1 MNESC
6 YRLGEFVKAF
16 WEAIGDSFG
25 GGRKRRKFL
34 LVFIGVL
41 CKNGSVV
48 WLSLDFLFCTE
59 DDVMKANSF
68 FSRSLAPGL
77 VLASILLLSGASAFA
92 ADKINLIYTARVM
105 SQAYPWMAQDLGLFK
120 KYDLDVPVVFVTPG
134 APSVAAILSGDSEI
148 AVIGAAS
155 ITRPWVQGNK
165 DPVFVGEIKS
175 LLTHSIIAKPDIKRP
190 EQLKGKRIGV
200 SRIGS
205 NPHYFAVQA
214 LRHFGIDSREVS
226 YIQAGGAPETLAA
239 LVAQGIDAAVLTVP
253 TDAQAL
259 KLGYHYVVYGPDLK
273 IAYAATTLITRR
285 SIIAKRGPVIGR
297 FMRAMAEAAK
307 IMHTDK
313 DLTFKILGKYLR
325 IDDRTL
331 LDASY
336 NVEIKALEPRLALKH
351 EGIQSTLDEIAPTEP
366 RAKTVKP
373 QEMIDTRY
381 LDEMEKSGFFD
392 QIWGG
397 KR

>member
-1 MNESC
+1 MRRNGFYSHCWTSC
-6 YRLGEFVKAF
+6 
-16 WEAIGDSFG
+16 
-25 GGRKRRKFL
+25 
-34 LVFIGVL
+34 LVF
-41 CKNGSVV
+41 
-48 WLSLDFLFCTE
+48 
-59 DDVMKANSF
+59 
-68 FSRSLAPGL
+68 
-77 VLASILLLSGASAFA
+77 ASILFLPDPRVFA
-92 ADKINLIYTARVM
+92 ADKINMIYTARVM
-105 SQAYPWMAQDLGLFK
+105 SQAYPWFAQEAGLFK
-120 KYDLDVPVVFVTPG
+120 KYDLDVPLVFVTPG
-134 APSVAAILSGDSEI
+134 APAVAAILSGDSEI

-155 ITRPWVQGNK
+155 ITRPFVQGNK
-165 DPVFVGEIKS
+165 DPVIVGGIKS
-175 LLTHSIIAKPDIKRP
+175 LLTHSIIAKPDIKSP

-214 LRHFGIDSREVS
+214 LRHYGIDSREVS

-259 KLGYHYVVYGPDLK
+259 KLGYHYVIYGPDLK
-273 IAYAATTLITRR
+273 IAYAATTLTTRR
-285 SIIAKRGPVIGR
+285 SIMVKRGPVISR

-313 DLTFKILGKYLR
+313 EYMYKVMGKYLR
-325 IDDRTL
+325 VDDRKL
-331 LDASY
+331 LEASF
-336 NVEIKALEPRLALKH
+336 NVESKALEPRLALKL
-351 EGIQSTLDEIAPTEP
+351 EGIQSTLDEIAPTDP

-373 QEMIDTRY
+373 QEMVDMRY

-397 KR
+397 RK

>member
-1 MNESC
+1 M
-6 YRLGEFVKAF
+6 
-16 WEAIGDSFG
+16 
-25 GGRKRRKFL
+25 RRRC
-34 LVFIGVL
+34 VEGFIP
-41 CKNGSVV
+41 K
-48 WLSLDFLFCTE
+48 W
-59 DDVMKANSF
+59 
-68 FSRSLAPGL
+68 
-77 VLASILLLSGASAFA
+77 LLSIVAGALFAHTPAAA
-92 ADKINLIYTARVM
+92 ADKLLTLYTARVM
-105 SQAYPWMAQDLGLFK
+105 SQAYPWIAEEAGLFK
-120 KYDLDVPVVFVTPG
+120 KYDLNVPLIFVTPG
-134 APSVAAILSGDSEI
+134 APAVAAILSGDSEV

-155 ITRPWVQGNK
+155 ITRPFVQGNK
-165 DPVFVGEIKS
+165 DPVIIGGIKS

-259 KLGYHYVVYGPDLK
+259 KLGYHYVIYGPDLK
-273 IAYAATTLITRR
+273 IAYAATTFTTRR
-285 SIIAKRGPVIGR
+285 SIVAKREPVIGR
-297 FMRAMAEAAK
+297 FMRAMAESAK

-313 DLTFKILGKYLR
+313 EYTYKVLGKYLR
-325 IDDRTL
+325 VDDRKL
-331 LDASY
+331 LEASY
-336 NVEIKALEPRLALKH
+336 NVEIKALEPRLAIKL
-351 EGIQSTLDEIAPTEP
+351 EGLQSTLEEIAPVDP

-373 QEMIDTRY
+373 QEMVDTRY
-381 LDEMEKSGFFD
+381 LDEMEKSGFMD

>member
-1 MNESC
+1 MS
-6 YRLGEFVKAF
+6 
-16 WEAIGDSFG
+16 IG
-25 GGRKRRKFL
+25 
-34 LVFIGVL
+34 
-41 CKNGSVV
+41 
-48 WLSLDFLFCTE
+48 
-59 DDVMKANSF
+59 
-68 FSRSLAPGL
+68 
-77 VLASILLLSGASAFA
+77 LLLAAQVFA

-105 SQAYPWMAQDLGLFK
+105 SQSYPWIAQEAGLFK

-134 APSVAAILSGDSEI
+134 APAVAAILSGDSEV

-165 DPVFVGEIKS
+165 DPVFVGGIKS
-175 LLTHSIIAKPDIKRP
+175 LLTHSLIAKTDIKRP
-190 EQLKGKRIGV
+190 EQLKGKRVGV

-214 LRHFGIDSREVS
+214 LRHFNIDAREVS
-226 YIQAGGAPETLAA
+226 FIQAGGAPETLAA

-259 KLGYHYVVYGPDLK
+259 KLGYHYVVYGPDLN

-285 SIIAKRGPVIGR
+285 SIMAKRSPVIGR

-313 DLTFKILGKYLR
+313 DYVYKIMEKYLR
-325 IDDRTL
+325 IDDRKL
-331 LDASY
+331 LEASY
-336 NVEIKALEPRLALKH
+336 NVEIKALEPRLAMKH
-351 EGIQSTLDEIAPTEP
+351 EGFQSTLDEIAPTEP

-373 QEMIDTRY
+373 AEMIDTRY
-381 LDEMEKSGFFD
+381 LDEMEKGGFFD

-397 KR
+397 KK

>member
-1 MNESC
+1 VRSILPKSC
-6 YRLGEFVKAF
+6 A
-16 WEAIGDSFG
+16 A
-25 GGRKRRKFL
+25 
-34 LVFIGVL
+34 
-41 CKNGSVV
+41 
-48 WLSLDFLFCTE
+48 
-59 DDVMKANSF
+59 
-68 FSRSLAPGL
+68 
-77 VLASILLLSGASAFA
+77 ILLLWIAIAWLGSGFALA
-92 ADKINLIYTARVM
+92 ADKLTLIYTARVM
-105 SQAYPWMAQDLGLFK
+105 SQSYPWIAHEAGLFK
-120 KYDLDVPVVFVTPG
+120 KYDLDVPLVFVTPG
-134 APSVAAILSGDSEI
+134 APAVATILSGDSE
-148 AVIGAAS
+148 VIQQGAATL
-155 ITRPWVQGNK
+155 IRPFVQGNR
-165 DPVFVGEIKS
+165 DLVFIGGIKS

-214 LRHFGIDSREVS
+214 LRQFGIESREVN

-259 KLGYHYVVYGPDLK
+259 KLGYHYVIYGPDLK
-273 IAYAATTLITRR
+273 IAYAATTFNSRR
-285 SIIAKRGPVIGR
+285 SILARRGPVIAR

-313 DLTFKILGKYLR
+313 EYIYKVLEKYLR
-325 IDDRTL
+325 IDDRKL
-331 LDASY
+331 LEASY
-336 NVEIKALEPRLALKH
+336 NVEIKSLEPRLAMKP
-351 EGIQSTLDEIAPTEP
+351 EGFQSALDEIASTDP

-381 LDEMEKSGFFD
+381 LDEMEKSGFFE
-392 QIWGG
+392 QLWGG